1 MVEFLQIGLK
11 ERTEKD
17 KKRIIIFYTK
27 SCAICNFP
35 KRPSE
40 IRKLTLVWTS
50 LYNKN
55 KMFCDRH
62 RIFSD
67 SYSRTNGKEV
77 QIWGSRTN
85 LQL

>member
-11 ERTEKD
+11 ERTGKD
-17 KKRIIIFYTK
+17 LKNNNVLYTK
-27 SCAICNFP
+27 SYAICNFP

-40 IRKLTLVWTS
+40 IRKLRLVWTLLS
-50 LYNKN
+50 NKN

-67 SYSRTNGKEV
+67 SYSRTNGEEV
-77 QIWGSRTN
+77 QNWGSRTN